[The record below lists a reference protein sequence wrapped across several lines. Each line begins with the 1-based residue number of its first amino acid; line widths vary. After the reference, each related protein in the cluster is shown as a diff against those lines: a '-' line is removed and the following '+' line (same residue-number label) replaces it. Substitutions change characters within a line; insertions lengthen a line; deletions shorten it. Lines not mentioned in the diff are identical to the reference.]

1 MYGALKRKLAAMWA
15 RLLPSTD
22 DALHRSRVGLV
33 IATCLG
39 LATAILL
46 LILVWLISGDLQW
59 ETVVAGG
66 VFCLIL
72 AGIAVLARQGHGTVA
87 VWLLAGLLAV
97 LITLDAGS
105 YGLGSPAAAGFVIPI
120 VLAACGAGLWAGIG
134 MACYAAAAVWIIAV
148 AGQAGWYVPYGPFD
162 ISHLTFNAPAY
173 TVIFLLVALI
183 VGLWKRNLT
192 TDRC

>member
-1 MYGALKRKLAAMWA
+1 VYGALRRRLAATWA
-15 RLLPSTD
+15 RWLPATGD
-22 DALHRSRVGLV
+22 TLHRSRAGLV

-39 LATAILL
+39 LAAAILL

-59 ETVVAGG
+59 ETAVAGG

-72 AGIAVLARQGHGTVA
+72 AGIAALARKGRGITS
-87 VWLLAGLLAV
+87 VWLLAGLLTV

-120 VLAACGAGLWAGIG
+120 VLAVCGAGLWAGIG
-134 MACYAAAAVWIIAV
+134 VALYAAVAVWAIAV
-148 AGQAGWYVPYGPFD
+148 AGEAGWYVPYGPFD

-173 TVIFLLVALI
+173 SVIFLLTALI
-183 VGLWKRNLT
+183 TGLWGRNLT
-192 TDRC
+192 THRC

>member
-1 MYGALKRKLAAMWA
+1 MKRWLSSAWA
-15 RLLPSTD
+15 RLLPSSG
-22 DALHRSRVGLV
+22 DALHRRQAGLV

-39 LATAILL
+39 LAAAILL
-46 LILVWLISGDLQW
+46 LILVWLSSGDLQW
-59 ETVVAGG
+59 ETTVAGG
-66 VFCLIL
+66 IFCLIL
-72 AGIAVLARQGHGTVA
+72 ASIAALARKGRGITS

-120 VLAACGAGLWAGIG
+120 VLTACGVGLWAGIG
-134 MACYAAAAVWIIAV
+134 VACYAAAAVWIIAV
-148 AGQAGWYVPYGPFD
+148 AGQAGWYIPYGPFD

-183 VGLWKRNLT
+183 VGLWECNRT
-192 TDRC
+192 PDQC

>member
-1 MYGALKRKLAAMWA
+1 MKRWLSSAWA
-15 RLLPSTD
+15 RLLPSSG
-22 DALHRSRVGLV
+22 DALHRRQAGLV

-39 LATAILL
+39 LAAAILL

-59 ETVVAGG
+59 ETAVAGS
-66 VFCLIL
+66 VFCLVL
-72 AGIAVLARQGHGTVA
+72 GGIAALARQGHGTVA

-120 VLAACGAGLWAGIG
+120 VLAACGVGLWAGIG
-134 MACYAAAAVWIIAV
+134 VACYAAAAVWIIAV
-148 AGQAGWYVPYGPFD
+148 AGQAGWYIPYGPFD

-183 VGLWKRNLT
+183 VGLWGRNRT
-192 TDRC
+192 PDQC